1 MASFQYMA
9 SESEKKRPTAGEC
22 LVNATCKVL
31 DNVMI
36 QVHLDRASAETSR
49 RLGAYKIES
58 R

>member
-1 MASFQYMA
+1 MA